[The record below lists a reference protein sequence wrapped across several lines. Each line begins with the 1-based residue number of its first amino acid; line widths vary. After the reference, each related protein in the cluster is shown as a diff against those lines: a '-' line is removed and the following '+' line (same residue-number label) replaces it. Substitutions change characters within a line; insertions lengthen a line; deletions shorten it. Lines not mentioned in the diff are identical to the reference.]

1 MTPSPAAL
9 AARPHA
15 PASAPVR
22 TRAVAVAP
30 AVQVLTLTEPL
41 PGFPAHRDYVL
52 VPADGTGVLSW
63 LQSVAPDGPRFLV
76 ARAEAYFPEYAPELP
91 WTACIELGLDESTD
105 AQLHCLVTVPAGD
118 VASATANL
126 RAPLVVSPLTARARQ
141 VVLSDPS
148 HPVRRPMRR

>member
-1 MTPSPAAL
+1 MTPSPATL

-22 TRAVAVAP
+22 TGAVAS

-52 VPADGTGVLSW
+52 VPADGAGLLSW

-76 ARAEAYFPEYAPELP
+76 ARAEAYFPEYAPDLP
-91 WTACIELGLDESTD
+91 WAACTELGLGGVAD
-105 AQLHCLVTVPAGD
+105 AQVHCLVTVPAGD
-118 VASATANL
+118 VTAATANL